1 MMPPMAMVVAM
12 AIIVAVAIVV
22 PVPVIRSVAVVRA
35 IAVVVAV
42 SQRRSEEQSAHDP
55 ERETASVP
63 AVMVATPPVG
73 IRLRGNNGRS

>member
-1 MMPPMAMVVAM
+1 MMPPMAIMPM
-12 AIIVAVAIVV
+12 AIIVAVTIVV
-22 PVPVIRSVAVVRA
+22 PVPVIRSIAVVRA

-42 SQRRSEEQSAHDP
+42 SQRRSEEQSANDP